1 MRRSLQRIDEG
12 LPTPLA
18 REPVKVVC
26 SDDYYFFTAVH
37 GYVLRPFLLRA
48 SHDLAESRLGLLQL
62 PLPRSRAA

>member
-1 MRRSLQRIDEG
+1 MRRNLQRIDEG

-26 SDDYYFFTAVH
+26 SDDYDFFTTVH
-37 GYVLRPFLLRA
+37 RHVLRPFLFRA

-62 PLPRSRAA
+62 PLPRTRAA